1 MPNEPLVFAFHA
13 DRLYTFEPAPRHS
26 PSAFGGPLPAAITG
40 RPFGPKPLHLIAR
53 LAGWHIPALSQN
65 FLFELPLIYGM
76 NYDGC
81 WLDYRLDHHKV
92 ELTAIEPAV
101 SSDDWPYANYPP
113 LLPYVPL
120 RLDDTPRVESY
131 DNFAARFPNM
141 PERPPAELIVA
152 VPPPASIGV
161 SFWAAGDPDD
171 ITIVFACD
179 LKRRTVNAC
188 NLTS

>member
-1 MPNEPLVFAFHA
+1 MQGEPLVFAFHA
-13 DRLYTFEPAPRHS
+13 DRLYTFERAPRHS
-26 PSAFGGPLPAAITG
+26 PSVFGGPPPEIIG

-53 LAGWHIPALSQN
+53 LAGWHIPALNQN
-65 FLFELPLIYGM
+65 FLFDLPLIYGM

-81 WLDYRLDHHKV
+81 SLGYRLDHRKV
-92 ELTAIEPAV
+92 ELTAIEPAA
-101 SSDDWPYANYPP
+101 SSDDWPYPNYPL

-131 DNFAARFPNM
+131 DTFAARFPNM
-141 PERPPAELIVA
+141 PETPPAELIVA
-152 VPPPASIGV
+152 VPTPAALGV
-161 SFWAAGDPDD
+161 SLWAPSDPDN

-179 LKRRTVNAC
+179 LKRHTVNAC